1 MLKTQELTKSFS
13 RQEHNFDAVS
23 NVDFSISDGEMVVLT
38 GPSGC
43 GKSTF
48 FHLICGI
55 TKADSG
61 SILFDHED
69 ISNYTAQQWAQLRAS
84 KISYVLQG
92 DSLLPNF
99 TVLEN
104 ICLPHRLCGNV
115 AEAEKL
121 EETALNM
128 LKDFGLEAMA
138 NDYPS
143 NLSGGERRRVA
154 IIRAF
159 VHGPKLVVADE
170 PTSDL
175 DEENTAMIIDFF
187 QQQAKQGKAI
197 LISTHDLT
205 CLRPGMIR
213 YKMEKGMMKKV

>member
-1 MLKTQELTKSFS
+1 MLTVKNLTKTFD
-13 RQEHNFDAVS
+13 RQNKHFDAVHEVNFS
-23 NVDFSISDGEMVVLT
+23 MKGGDFCALT

-48 FHLICGI
+48 FHLLCGM

-61 SILFDHED
+61 EVLFDKRD
-69 ISNYTAQQWAQLRAS
+69 ICKLNAKELAAIRAE

-104 ICLPHRLCGNV
+104 ICLPHQLSCGRTD
-115 AEAEKL
+115 L
-121 EETALNM
+121 EQRAMELLAH
-128 LKDFGLEAMA
+128 FGLEDMA

-154 IIRAF
+154 IARAF
-159 VHGPKLVVADE
+159 VHDPKLIIADE

-197 LISTHDLT
+197 LISTHDLS
-205 CLRPGMIR
+205 CLRPDMIR
-213 YKMEKGMMKKV
+213 YRMDKGIMTKA

>member
-1 MLKTQELTKSFS
+1 MLKIKELTKTFS
-13 RQEHNFDAVS
+13 RQNRSFEAVDH
-23 NVDFSISDGEMVVLT
+23 VDFSINGGEMVVLT

-61 SILFDHED
+61 TILFDRED
-69 ISNYTAQQWAQLRAS
+69 ISSYTDKQWAQLRAT
-84 KISYVLQG
+84 KISYILQG

-104 ICLPHRLCGNV
+104 ICLPHQLCGNT
-115 AEAEKL
+115 AEL
-121 EETALNM
+121 EVRAMEM
-128 LKDFGLEAMA
+128 LKAFGLEAMA

-159 VHGPKLVVADE
+159 VHEPKLVVADE

-175 DEENTAMIIDFF
+175 DEENTSMIIHFF

-197 LISTHDLT
+197 LISTHDLS
-205 CLRPGMIR
+205 CFRPGMIR
-213 YKMEKGMMKKV
+213 YKMEQGVMKKA

>member
-1 MLKTQELTKSFS
+1 MLHVKKLTKTFD
-13 RQEHNFDAVS
+13 RQNKHFDAVHEVNFS
-23 NVDFSISDGEMVVLT
+23 MKGGDFCALT

-48 FHLICGI
+48 FHLLCGI

-61 SILFDHED
+61 EVFFENND
-69 ISNYTAQQWAQLRAS
+69 ICKLGDKELAALRAN

-104 ICLPHRLCGNV
+104 ICLPHQLSGNHKELQKK
-115 AEAEKL
+115 AMKL
-121 EETALNM
+121 LNH
-128 LKDFGLEAMA
+128 FGLEAMA

-154 IIRAF
+154 IARAF
-159 VHGPKLVVADE
+159 VHDPKLIIADE

-187 QQQAKQGKAI
+187 QQQAKEGKAI
-197 LISTHDLT
+197 LISTHDLS

-213 YKMEKGMMKKV
+213 YRMDKGIMTKA

>member
-1 MLKTQELTKSFS
+1 MLHVKKLTKAFD
-13 RQEHNFDAVS
+13 RQNKHFDAVHEVNFS
-23 NVDFSISDGEMVVLT
+23 MKEGDFCALT

-48 FHLICGI
+48 FHLLCGI

-61 SILFDHED
+61 EIYFDNKD
-69 ISNYTAQQWAQLRAS
+69 ICKLSDKDLAALRAE
-84 KISYVLQG
+84 KISYILQG

-104 ICLPHRLCGNV
+104 ICLPHQLSTGRAAL
-115 AEAEKL
+115 EKRAMSL
-121 EETALNM
+121 LTH
-128 LKDFGLEAMA
+128 FGLEAMA

-154 IIRAF
+154 IARAF
-159 VHGPKLVVADE
+159 VHDPKLVIADE

-187 QQQAKQGKAI
+187 QQQAKKGKAV
-197 LISTHDLT
+197 LISTHDLS
-205 CLRPGMIR
+205 CLRPGMVR
-213 YKMEKGMMKKV
+213 YRMEKGVMTKA

>member
-1 MLKTQELTKSFS
+1 MLKAQELTKTFS
-13 RQEHNFDAVS
+13 RQDRNFEAV
-23 NVDFSISDGEMVVLT
+23 NHVDFSINGGEMVVLT

-55 TKADSG
+55 TRADSG
-61 SILFDHED
+61 TILFDRED
-69 ISNYTAQQWAQLRAS
+69 ISNYTDKQWAQLRAT
-84 KISYVLQG
+84 KISYILQG

-104 ICLPHRLCGNV
+104 ICLPHQLCGNT
-115 AEAEKL
+115 ANLEARAMEL
-121 EETALNM
+121 
-128 LKDFGLEAMA
+128 LKEFGLEVMA

-159 VHGPKLVVADE
+159 VHEPKLVVADE

-175 DEENTAMIIDFF
+175 DEENTAMIISFF

-197 LISTHDLT
+197 LISTHDLS
-205 CLRPGMIR
+205 CFRPGMVR
-213 YKMEKGMMKKV
+213 YKMEKGIMKKV